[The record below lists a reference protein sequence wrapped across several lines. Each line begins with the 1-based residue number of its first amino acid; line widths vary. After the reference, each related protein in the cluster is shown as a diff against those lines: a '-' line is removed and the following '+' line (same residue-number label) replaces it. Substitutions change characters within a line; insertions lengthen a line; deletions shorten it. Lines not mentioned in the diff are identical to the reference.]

1 MTNCGKCLHVLECG
15 GCSVQDIA
23 YAIQL
28 EQKQAL
34 VASLF
39 APFNVPVQPI
49 IPCKNVW
56 HYRNKMEFSFS
67 QNKAGDRFLG
77 LIIKSSRGKVFNL
90 QECHLASPW
99 FSHTLL
105 QVRKWWDETSLRA
118 FNFRSGEGVLRNLTL
133 RESKRTAQRLIMLT
147 VSGDPNYPIHR
158 SQLTSFVEAVG
169 DPSASIFLR
178 VQQCIKGQPT
188 QFYELHLSGPDHITE
203 ELQVLGQPFTFK
215 ISPTSFFQPNTE
227 QAENLYT
234 EALKLVNLSKETHVW
249 DLYCGTATI
258 GMSMAP
264 HVRKVTAIE
273 LNPHAVFDAK
283 ANAEANNITNI
294 EIICGDVGKV
304 LKGASF
310 ETPDLVILDPPRM
323 GLDPLALE
331 MLQTLLPKQI
341 LYISCNPE
349 TQAKNI
355 TALKGYAIQTIQPV
369 DQFPHTRHIEN
380 IVVLTRLL

>member
-1 MTNCGKCLHVLECG
+1 MTNCSKCLHVLECG

-23 YAIQL
+23 YPVQL

-34 VASLF
+34 VESLF
-39 APFNVPVQPI
+39 PSFPVSPI
-49 IPCKNVW
+49 IPCKNAW
-56 HYRNKMEFSFS
+56 NYRNKMEFSFS

-90 QECHLASPW
+90 EECHIATPW
-99 FSHTLL
+99 FSTTLL
-105 QVRKWWDETSLRA
+105 AVRKWWESTNLPA
-118 FNFRSGEGVLRNLTL
+118 FNFRSGQGTLRNLTL
-133 RESKRTAQRLIMLT
+133 RESVRTKQRLVMLT

-158 SQLTSFVEAVG
+158 SQLTSFIEAVG
-169 DPSASIFLR
+169 DPSISLFLR
-178 VQQCIKGQPT
+178 VQQCIKGTPT
-188 QFYELHLSGPDHITE
+188 QFYEMHLAGPDHINE
-203 ELQVLGQPFTFK
+203 ELNVMGQKFTYK

-227 QAENLYT
+227 QAENLYAH
-234 EALKLVNLSKETHVW
+234 ALKLVTLSKEAHVW

-258 GMSMAP
+258 GMSVAP
-264 HVRKVTAIE
+264 HVRKVTAVE

-283 ANAEANNITNI
+283 ANAEYNNISNI

-304 LKGASF
+304 LKGRSF
-310 ETPDLVILDPPRM
+310 EPPDLVILDPPRA

-331 MLQTLLPKQI
+331 ILKTLSPKEI

-355 TALKGYAIQTIQPV
+355 AELTNYQLKAIQPV

-380 IVVLTRLL
+380 IAILIRTL